1 MTVKHIKPKQPIR
14 IVSEEEKL
22 FRNIFRYSN
31 DAIFIID
38 PNIDKIL
45 DVNPKACAMLGY
57 SYEELLSS
65 PISAI
70 HSQEI
75 SKFLGFTDS
84 VMRSGHG
91 RTSELTFLCKTGH
104 TIKSEISASPMVI
117 DDHQCIV
124 AMVSDISERKKTEE
138 KLKIAENRI
147 DFEKTKLE
155 EVLSIEE
162 GLNGIFNLDELIDFI
177 VDKATKIL
185 EAEKC
190 SVMFI
195 SENAEELCIRGFRGL
210 NKQVIEKNRIRLGDS
225 IAGQIA
231 LEGKPVLVSDI
242 ETDKRFLRKNRPSY
256 KSKSFISAPL
266 KSEDHLLGVINVT
279 DKVSNG
285 AFCEID
291 LKILNMIVRQVAVAI
306 ENNKLFRELKHLT
319 TIDPLTNIY
328 NYRHFLERLDH
339 ECNRLKRYSGSL
351 SLLMIDVDDF
361 KSYNDTYGHLEGD
374 MLLKKISNVLTKTLR
389 NVDIVCRYA
398 GDEFVVIL
406 PECKISDAEIV
417 AEKIRK
423 NVEDL
428 SLKRKVTLSIGVG
441 RYAPN
446 MSCRDLI
453 LQADQALLKGKR
465 EGKNRVLIS

>member
-1 MTVKHIKPKQPIR
+1 MEHIKPKQSIR
-14 IVSEEEKL
+14 VVSEEERM

-31 DAIFIID
+31 DAIFVID

-45 DVNPKACAMLGY
+45 DANPKACAMLGY
-57 SYEELLSS
+57 TYEELLSS
-65 PISAI
+65 PVSAI

-75 SKFLGFTDS
+75 SKFLSFTDS

-91 RTSELTFLCKTGH
+91 RTNELIFLCKSGLNLQ
-104 TIKSEISASPMVI
+104 SEISASPLII
-117 DDHQCIV
+117 DDRKCIV
-124 AMVSDISERKKTEE
+124 VMVSDISDRKQVEE
-138 KLKIAENRI
+138 ELKKAKNKVE
-147 DFEKTKLE
+147 FEKSKLE
-155 EVLSIEE
+155 EVLNVEE
-162 GLNGIFNLDELIDFI
+162 DLKNILNLDELIDYI

-190 SVMFI
+190 SLMFL
-195 SENAEELCIRGFRGL
+195 SENTEELCIKGFQGLDEQTIRG
-210 NKQVIEKNRIRLGDS
+210 NIIRLGDS

-231 LEGKPVLVSDI
+231 REGKPVLVSDI
-242 ETDKRFLRKNRPSY
+242 ETDKRFLRKNRSSY
-256 KSKSFISAPL
+256 KGKSFISVPL
-266 KSEDHLLGVINVT
+266 KSEDHLMGIINVT
-279 DKVSNG
+279 DKISKD

-291 LKILNMIVRQVAVAI
+291 LKILNMLVRQVATAI
-306 ENNKLFRELKHLT
+306 KNNKLFRELKHLT
-319 TIDPLTNIY
+319 NIDPLTNIY

-339 ECNRLKRYSGSL
+339 ECNRLKRYSGTL

-374 MLLKKISNVLTKTLR
+374 TLLKKISKALRETLR

-406 PECKISDAEIV
+406 PECKVSEAEIV

-423 NVEDL
+423 RVEGL

-453 LQADQALLKGKR
+453 LQADQALLKGKK
-465 EGKNRVLIS
+465 EGKNKVLVY

>member
-1 MTVKHIKPKQPIR
+1 
-14 IVSEEEKL
+14 
-22 FRNIFRYSN
+22 
-31 DAIFIID
+31 
-38 PNIDKIL
+38 
-45 DVNPKACAMLGY
+45 
-57 SYEELLSS
+57 
-65 PISAI
+65 
-70 HSQEI
+70 
-75 SKFLGFTDS
+75 
-84 VMRSGHG
+84 MRSGNG
-91 RTSELTFLCKTGH
+91 RTSELTFLCKTGE
-104 TIKSEISASPMVI
+104 TLPSEISASPMVI
-117 DDHQCIV
+117 DDQKCIV
-124 AMVSDISERKKTEE
+124 AMVRDISERKKVEE
-138 KLKIAENRI
+138 KLKKAESRI
-147 DFEKTKLE
+147 EFEKSKLE
-155 EVLSIEE
+155 EVLSMEE
-162 GLNGIFNLDELIDFI
+162 GLNSIRNLDELIDYI

-190 SVMFI
+190 SFMFI
-195 SENAEELCIRGFRGL
+195 SENTEELCIKGFQGL
-210 NKQVIEKNRIRLGDS
+210 DKHIIEKNIIRLGDS

-231 LEGKPVLVSDI
+231 REGKPVLVSDI
-242 ETDKRFLRKNRPSY
+242 ETDKRFLRKSRPSY
-256 KSKSFISAPL
+256 KGRSFISVPL

-279 DKVSNG
+279 DKVSND
-285 AFCEID
+285 AFCDID
-291 LKILNMIVRQVAVAI
+291 LKILNMIVRQVATAI

-319 TIDPLTNIY
+319 NIDPLTNIY

-351 SLLMIDVDDF
+351 SLMMIDVDDF

-374 MLLKKISNVLTKTLR
+374 MLLKKISNILTKTLR

-423 NVEDL
+423 NVEGL

-465 EGKNRVLIS
+465 EGKNRVLVC